1 MQHFIF
7 RCLRYAER
15 KIQRVQ
21 GKGYGGR
28 HSIAAEIRAAGR
40 FLPARDAIVFDV
52 GANTGAWSRA
62 LLATAGGRVRAIYAF
77 EPSAHNFAAIEDI
90 VDERVRLVPLAV
102 GETAGPQTLHYDR
115 EGSGLAS
122 LHKRRL
128 DHFGIEF
135 SGRETV
141 EVTTIDAFVAENGL
155 QTIDF
160 AKFDIEGHE
169 LAALRGAARTLE
181 QGRIKALAFEFG
193 GCNIDSRTYFQD
205 FWYALGAL
213 GYQIYVINP
222 LFGVTRLKAY
232 DERHEVFLTT
242 NFIAALDRPR

>member
-1 MQHFIF
+1 MQDFIF

-15 KIQRVQ
+15 KIQRLQ
-21 GKGYGGR
+21 GKGYGGSY
-28 HSIAAEIRAAGR
+28 SITAEIRAAKR

-62 LLATAGGRVRAIYAF
+62 LLDTAGGRIKAIYAF
-77 EPSAHNFAAIEDI
+77 EPSAHNHVAIEEIGDQ
-90 VDERVRLVPLAV
+90 RVRLVPFAV
-102 GETAGPQTLHYDR
+102 GEAVGQQTLHFDR
-115 EGSGLAS
+115 AGSGLAS
-122 LHKRRL
+122 LHERRL
-128 DHFGIEF
+128 DHFSIAF
-135 SGRETV
+135 TGRETLD
-141 EVTTIDAFVAENGL
+141 VTTIDAFVAENGL
-155 QTIDF
+155 ETIDF

-205 FWYALGAL
+205 FWYVLEALGH
-213 GYQIYVINP
+213 QIYVINP
-222 LFGVTRLKAY
+222 LFGATRLKAY

-242 NFIAALDRPR
+242 NFIAALDKSG

>member
-1 MQHFIF
+1 MQDFIF

-15 KIQRVQ
+15 KIQRLQ

-28 HSIAAEIRAAGR
+28 HSIAAEIRATGR
-40 FLPARDAIVFDV
+40 FLPARDAIVFDI

-62 LLATAGGRVRAIYAF
+62 LLAKAGERVKAIYAF
-77 EPSAHNFAAIEDI
+77 EPSAHNHPAIEEIGDN
-90 VDERVRLVPLAV
+90 RVRLVPLAA
-102 GETAGPQTLHYDR
+102 GEAAGRQTLHYDR
-115 EGSGLAS
+115 AGSGLAS
-122 LHKRRL
+122 LHARRL
-128 DHFGIEF
+128 DHFGIDF

-141 EVTTIDAFVAENGL
+141 DVTTIDNFVAENGL
-155 QTIDF
+155 ETIDF

-205 FWYALGAL
+205 FWYVLGGL

-222 LFGVTRLKAY
+222 LFGTTRLKAY

-242 NFIAALDRPR
+242 NFIAALDEPR